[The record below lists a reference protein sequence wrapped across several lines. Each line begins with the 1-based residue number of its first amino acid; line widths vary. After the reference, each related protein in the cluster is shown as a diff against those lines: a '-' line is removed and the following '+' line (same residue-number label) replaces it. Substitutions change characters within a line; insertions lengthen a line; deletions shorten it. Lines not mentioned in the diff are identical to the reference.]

1 MFERAD
7 TPGASKMRVLLFGFG
22 SRGDVQPFIALG
34 KGLQRAGYEVTLA
47 VGKNFESWV
56 KSEGL
61 PFEPIRVDVEALVQ
75 GDVGKDWINRENQN
89 PMEEIRSMKRMTDS
103 IAAEVVPDML
113 AALDRYDVFISGVL
127 TVEAMN
133 AAAESRGKTHIVG
146 TMTPWTP
153 TRSGASGMNAPIPR
167 GDSLINLIFGYVVEV
182 MMSNVL
188 RSPSAAV
195 RSALKLRPPTPV
207 DFMRAWNR
215 APTLMGI
222 SPLVTPHPPDWGD
235 NLHVTGY
242 WFLDRSPDWQPSP
255 ELTAFLDAGDP
266 PVYIGFGSMG
276 SRKPEEAGQIALEA
290 LRRSGQR
297 GVLASGWGGLQPA
310 DLPASVYLITALP
323 HSWLFPRMAA
333 VVHHGGAGTTAAGF
347 RAGVPSILVPF
358 GLDQPFWGSRA
369 VALGVGTRPIPRKQL
384 TGERLGAAIT
394 EAVTNPTLRRQ
405 AADLGQKIRAEEG
418 IAQAVAVID
427 RFTQR
432 TPAAYSL
439 P

>member
-1 MFERAD
+1 M
-7 TPGASKMRVLLFGFG
+7 TTITVVASG
-22 SRGDVQPFIALG
+22 SRGDVQPYLALAQ
-34 KGLQRAGYEVTLA
+34 GLQRAGYTVRLVSSDDFATLA
-47 VGKNFESWV
+47 AEAGLEFGSLGFGAEERLQSDEWRRRIEGGNFLKILRGMQSEMKGAAADMAHRLPPLLAGTDLIITGVGGMSGIFSFAAQHGIPLIQAYVFPFTPTTEFPAPIMTQLPLGKVLNPLSFRALHQMFWQMSKAGDAAVRREI
-56 KSEGL
+56 GL
-61 PFEPIRVDVEALVQ
+61 GKPPFWGPFR
-75 GDVGKDWINRENQN
+75 
-89 PMEEIRSMKRMTDS
+89 
-103 IAAEVVPDML
+103 
-113 AALDRYDVFISGVL
+113 ALDRS
-127 TVEAMN
+127 
-133 AAAESRGKTHIVG
+133 S
-146 TMTPWTP
+146 
-153 TRSGASGMNAPIPR
+153 
-167 GDSLINLIFGYVVEV
+167 
-182 MMSNVL
+182 
-188 RSPSAAV
+188 
-195 RSALKLRPPTPV
+195 TPV
-207 DFMRAWNR
+207 LYGYSTHVLPRPR
-215 APTLMGI
+215 
-222 SPLVTPHPPDWGD
+222 DWSERY
-235 NLHVTGY
+235 NVTGY
-242 WFLDRSPDWQPSP
+242 WFLDEAAGWQPP
-255 ELTAFLDAGDP
+255 ADLVDFLNAGDP

-297 GVLASGWGGLQPA
+297 GVLASGWGGLQPGN
-310 DLPASVYLITALP
+310 LPASVHLITALP

-405 AADLGQKIRAEEG
+405 AADLGQKIRAEDG

-432 TPAAYSL
+432 TPAAYSI

>member
-1 MFERAD
+1 
-7 TPGASKMRVLLFGFG
+7 MRVLLFGFG

-266 PVYIGFGSMG
+266 PVYIGFGSMS
-276 SRKPEEAGQIALEA
+276 SRDPESMLKLMLAAVEKT
-290 LRRSGQR
+290 GQR
-297 GVLASGWGGLQPA
+297 AVIHSGWAGLRA
-310 DLPASVYLITALP
+310 DDLPSNICLIDSVP
-323 HSWLFPRMAA
+323 HDWLFPRMAG
-333 VVHHGGAGTTAAGF
+333 VIHHGGAGTTAAGLC
-347 RAGVPSILVPF
+347 AGVPSLVVAHI
-358 GLDQPFWGSRA
+358 GDQPYWGRRIHE
-369 VALGVGTRPIPRKQL
+369 LGVAPPPILRHKMTAENLSESIRLL
-384 TGERLGAAIT
+384 TTDREMRVRAAAFGE
-394 EAVTNPTLRRQ
+394 Q
-405 AADLGQKIRAEEG
+405 IRAENG
-418 IAQAVAVID
+418 IENAVRAFGQI
-427 RFTQR
+427 TG
-432 TPAAYSL
+432 T
-439 P
+439 